1 MHYSF
6 LDNPK
11 TVLFCF
17 VSKKMSL
24 VIITYHLNTKID
36 FKVLVATTTEIED
49 WIKGPHLYNQLA

>member
-1 MHYSF
+1 
-6 LDNPK
+6 
-11 TVLFCF
+11 
-17 VSKKMSL
+17 MSL